1 MPNPIRHG
9 ARKRQREMDAAARRQ
24 AKVEKRRR
32 PAQEGDVDPIGSAG
46 PEARFPSAF
55 PAAPPAFDGI
65 ARTLS
70 RGL

>member
-9 ARKRQREMDAAARRQ
+9 ARKRQREADAAARRQ

-32 PAQEGDVDPIGSAG
+32 PAQEGDVDPIGEPG
-46 PEARFPSAF
+46 PEVRFPSAY
-55 PAAPPAFDGI
+55 PAAPPEADGI